1 MKKHQFNENSHATA
15 MVSYLLPS
23 LSLPPPPLP
32 PKNYLFINTRSQIDK
47 LYLKQKVSTES
58 VSTLFFIYQFLGVGK
73 NTNVWKNIFDQS

>member
-15 MVSYLLPS
+15 TVSYLLPS

-58 VSTLFFIYQFLGVGK
+58 VSTIFFHLPDSRIWQKHKCLEKY
-73 NTNVWKNIFDQS
+73 I